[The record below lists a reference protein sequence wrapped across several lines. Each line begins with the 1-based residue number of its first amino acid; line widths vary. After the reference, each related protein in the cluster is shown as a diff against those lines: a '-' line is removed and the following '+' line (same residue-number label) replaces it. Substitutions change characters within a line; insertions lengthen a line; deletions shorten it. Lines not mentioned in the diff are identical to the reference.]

1 MIVVCAGPPSAYTV
15 ALANPHRARPK
26 VHGTA
31 SSMSVVHI
39 CVLTGAVV
47 LVSPMRSVGPSW
59 AHRAATS
66 SKVNL
71 VPGAATR
78 HHNLMWKGES
88 RPVRRGSG
96 LRFVRFPQPRV
107 TATDHLTPRAGDD
120 SFCSDWTISSS
131 REIYQYIRGT

>member
-1 MIVVCAGPPSAYTV
+1 VIVVCAGPPSAYTV

-26 VHGTA
+26 VYGTA

-39 CVLTGAVV
+39 CVLTGAAV

-78 HHNLMWKGES
+78 HHNLMWKAES
-88 RPVRRGSG
+88 RPVRRGQACDLSDSPNHA
-96 LRFVRFPQPRV
+96 LPQLIILHPVRV
-107 TATDHLTPRAGDD
+107 TI
-120 SFCSDWTISSS
+120 SF
-131 REIYQYIRGT
+131 

>member
-1 MIVVCAGPPSAYTV
+1 MMTLPVRTDFVIVACAGPPSAYTV

-39 CVLTGAVV
+39 CVLTGAAV

-71 VPGAATR
+71 VPDAATW
-78 HHNLMWKGES
+78 HHNLMCTTLG
-88 RPVRRGSG
+88 PLRRAHE
-96 LRFVRFPQPRV
+96 LRRV
-107 TATDHLTPRAGDD
+107 GPK
-120 SFCSDWTISSS
+120 
-131 REIYQYIRGT
+131 